1 MRLAKN
7 QCIKLW
13 ITIIIDNTTQNILY
27 IDNIDVIKIK
37 YENTESIIRISRRFK
52 IS

>member
-1 MRLAKN
+1 M
-7 QCIKLW
+7 
-13 ITIIIDNTTQNILY
+13 QNIFY

-37 YENTESIIRISRRFK
+37 YENTESIIRISKRFK